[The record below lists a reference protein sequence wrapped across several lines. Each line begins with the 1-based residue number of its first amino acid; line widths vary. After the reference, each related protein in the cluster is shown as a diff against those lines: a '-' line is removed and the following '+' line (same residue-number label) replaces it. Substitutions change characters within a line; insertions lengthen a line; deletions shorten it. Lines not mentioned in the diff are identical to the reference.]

1 MKKVING
8 CIYAIDLGGTEEYEF
23 KGVHPAMVVRMLKE
37 EKMYYVVPL
46 TTYTKERWEK
56 CKRQGFGCRI
66 VSTNSIAR
74 VDKINIVTEKQIH
87 SRYYNSEKLVC
98 AEPAEIEK
106 VILRVEEYF
115 KLSNQKGLNEYK
127 KFYSEKKVFENK
139 MYQFWIDNKFDDVYY
154 NVKIEKGSI
163 ELELGKDEIRNLT
176 FNDIVQV
183 LSELLDA
190 SKLHFEKKG
199 NQSIKICFN
208 VDHKIALTFQEKYDK
223 FKSQKGSVS
232 VKPAVNN
239 KCVEGLYLIYV
250 KPAT

>member
-199 NQSIKICFN
+199 NQSIIICFN
-208 VDHKIALTFQEKYDK
+208 VDHKIALTFQEKYDR
-223 FKSQKGSVS
+223 FKSQKGSVE
-232 VKPAVNN
+232 A
-239 KCVEGLYLIYV
+239 
-250 KPAT
+250 

>member
-199 NQSIKICFN
+199 NQSIIICFN

-223 FKSQKGSVS
+223 FISQMGSVE
-232 VKPAVNN
+232 A
-239 KCVEGLYLIYV
+239 
-250 KPAT
+250 

>member
-23 KGVHPAMVVRMLKE
+23 KGVHAAMVVRMLKE

-56 CKRQGFGCRI
+56 CKRQGFGCRV

-199 NQSIKICFN
+199 NQSIIICFN

-223 FKSQKGSVS
+223 FKSQKGSVE
-232 VKPAVNN
+232 A
-239 KCVEGLYLIYV
+239 
-250 KPAT
+250 

>member
-87 SRYYNSEKLVC
+87 SRYYNSKKLVC

-199 NQSIKICFN
+199 NQSIIICFN

-223 FKSQKGSVS
+223 FKSQKGSVE
-232 VKPAVNN
+232 A
-239 KCVEGLYLIYV
+239 
-250 KPAT
+250 

>member
-1 MKKVING
+1 MHLCNRFR
-8 CIYAIDLGGTEEYEF
+8 GTEEYEF

-56 CKRQGFGCRI
+56 CKRQGFGCRV

-127 KFYSEKKVFENK
+127 KFYSEKKFL
-139 MYQFWIDNKFDDVYY
+139 
-154 NVKIEKGSI
+154 KIKCINFGSTI
-163 ELELGKDEIRNLT
+163 NLMM
-176 FNDIVQV
+176 FI
-183 LSELLDA
+183 
-190 SKLHFEKKG
+190 
-199 NQSIKICFN
+199 IM
-208 VDHKIALTFQEKYDK
+208 
-223 FKSQKGSVS
+223 
-232 VKPAVNN
+232 
-239 KCVEGLYLIYV
+239 
-250 KPAT
+250 

>member
-56 CKRQGFGCRI
+56 CKRQGFGCRV

-199 NQSIKICFN
+199 HQSIIICFN

-223 FKSQKGSVS
+223 FKSQKGSVES
-232 VKPAVNN
+232 
-239 KCVEGLYLIYV
+239 
-250 KPAT
+250 

>member
-37 EKMYYVVPL
+37 EKMYYVVLL

-56 CKRQGFGCRI
+56 CKRQGFGCRV

-199 NQSIKICFN
+199 NQSIIICFN

-223 FKSQKGSVS
+223 FKSQKGSVE
-232 VKPAVNN
+232 A
-239 KCVEGLYLIYV
+239 
-250 KPAT
+250 

>member
-199 NQSIKICFN
+199 NQSIIICFN
-208 VDHKIALTFQEKYDK
+208 VDHKIALTFQETYDK
-223 FKSQKGSVS
+223 FKSQKGSVE
-232 VKPAVNN
+232 A
-239 KCVEGLYLIYV
+239 
-250 KPAT
+250 

>member
-8 CIYAIDLGGTEEYEF
+8 CMYAIDLGGTEEYEF

-199 NQSIKICFN
+199 NQSIIICFN

-223 FKSQKGSVS
+223 FKSQKGSVE
-232 VKPAVNN
+232 A
-239 KCVEGLYLIYV
+239 
-250 KPAT
+250 

>member
-87 SRYYNSEKLVC
+87 SRYYNSEKIVC

-199 NQSIKICFN
+199 NQSIIICFN

-223 FKSQKGSVS
+223 FKSQKGSVE
-232 VKPAVNN
+232 A
-239 KCVEGLYLIYV
+239 
-250 KPAT
+250 

>member
-46 TTYTKERWEK
+46 TAYTKERWEK

-199 NQSIKICFN
+199 NQSIIICFN

-223 FKSQKGSVS
+223 FKSQKGSVE
-232 VKPAVNN
+232 A
-239 KCVEGLYLIYV
+239 
-250 KPAT
+250 

>member
-1 MKKVING
+1 LKYQCSGLK
-8 CIYAIDLGGTEEYEF
+8 LTTL
-23 KGVHPAMVVRMLKE
+23 GVHPAMVVRMLKE

-199 NQSIKICFN
+199 NQSIIICFN

-223 FKSQKGSVS
+223 FKSQKGSVE
-232 VKPAVNN
+232 A
-239 KCVEGLYLIYV
+239 
-250 KPAT
+250 

>member
-154 NVKIEKGSI
+154 NVKIGSI

-199 NQSIKICFN
+199 NQSIIICFN

-223 FKSQKGSVS
+223 FKSQKGSVE
-232 VKPAVNN
+232 A
-239 KCVEGLYLIYV
+239 
-250 KPAT
+250 

>member
-87 SRYYNSEKLVC
+87 SKYYNSEKLVC

-199 NQSIKICFN
+199 NQSIIICFN

-223 FKSQKGSVS
+223 FKSQKGSVE
-232 VKPAVNN
+232 A
-239 KCVEGLYLIYV
+239 
-250 KPAT
+250 

>member
-56 CKRQGFGCRI
+56 CKRQGFGCRV

-154 NVKIEKGSI
+154 NVKIERGSI

-199 NQSIKICFN
+199 NQSIIICFN

-223 FKSQKGSVS
+223 FKSQKGSVE
-232 VKPAVNN
+232 A
-239 KCVEGLYLIYV
+239 
-250 KPAT
+250 

>member
-56 CKRQGFGCRI
+56 CKRQGFGCRV
-66 VSTNSIAR
+66 VSTNSIVR

-199 NQSIKICFN
+199 NQSIIICFN

-223 FKSQKGSVS
+223 FKSQKGSVE
-232 VKPAVNN
+232 A
-239 KCVEGLYLIYV
+239 
-250 KPAT
+250 

>member
-199 NQSIKICFN
+199 NKSIIICFN

-223 FKSQKGSVS
+223 FKSQKGSVE
-232 VKPAVNN
+232 A
-239 KCVEGLYLIYV
+239 
-250 KPAT
+250 

>member
-190 SKLHFEKKG
+190 TKLHFEKKG
-199 NQSIKICFN
+199 NQSIIICFN

-223 FKSQKGSVS
+223 FKSQKGSVE
-232 VKPAVNN
+232 A
-239 KCVEGLYLIYV
+239 
-250 KPAT
+250 

>member
-139 MYQFWIDNKFDDVYY
+139 MYQFGIDNKFDDVYY

-199 NQSIKICFN
+199 NQSIIICFN

-223 FKSQKGSVS
+223 FKSQKGSVE
-232 VKPAVNN
+232 A
-239 KCVEGLYLIYV
+239 
-250 KPAT
+250 

>member
-190 SKLHFEKKG
+190 SKLHVEKKG
-199 NQSIKICFN
+199 NQSIIICFN

-223 FKSQKGSVS
+223 FKSQKGSVE
-232 VKPAVNN
+232 A
-239 KCVEGLYLIYV
+239 
-250 KPAT
+250 

>member
-139 MYQFWIDNKFDDVYY
+139 MYQFWIDNKYDDVYY

-199 NQSIKICFN
+199 NQSIIICFN

-223 FKSQKGSVS
+223 FKSQKGSVE
-232 VKPAVNN
+232 A
-239 KCVEGLYLIYV
+239 
-250 KPAT
+250 

>member
-127 KFYSEKKVFENK
+127 KFYSENKVFENK

-199 NQSIKICFN
+199 NQSIIICFN

-223 FKSQKGSVS
+223 FKSQKGSVE
-232 VKPAVNN
+232 A
-239 KCVEGLYLIYV
+239 
-250 KPAT
+250 

>member
-139 MYQFWIDNKFDDVYY
+139 MYQFWIDNKFDDVFY

-199 NQSIKICFN
+199 NQSIIICFN

-223 FKSQKGSVS
+223 FKSQKGSVE
-232 VKPAVNN
+232 A
-239 KCVEGLYLIYV
+239 
-250 KPAT
+250 

>member
-56 CKRQGFGCRI
+56 CKRQGFGCRV

-74 VDKINIVTEKQIH
+74 VDKINIVTEIQIH

-199 NQSIKICFN
+199 NQSIIICFN

-223 FKSQKGSVS
+223 FKSQKGSVE
-232 VKPAVNN
+232 A
-239 KCVEGLYLIYV
+239 
-250 KPAT
+250 

>member
-176 FNDIVQV
+176 FIDIVQV

-199 NQSIKICFN
+199 NQSIIICFN

-223 FKSQKGSVS
+223 FKSQKGSVE
-232 VKPAVNN
+232 A
-239 KCVEGLYLIYV
+239 
-250 KPAT
+250 

>member
-199 NQSIKICFN
+199 NQSIIICFN
-208 VDHKIALTFQEKYDK
+208 VDHKIALTFQEKYGK
-223 FKSQKGSVS
+223 FKSQKGSVE
-232 VKPAVNN
+232 A
-239 KCVEGLYLIYV
+239 
-250 KPAT
+250 

>member
-56 CKRQGFGCRI
+56 CKRQGFGCRV

-74 VDKINIVTEKQIH
+74 VDKINIVTEKQIY

-163 ELELGKDEIRNLT
+163 KLELGKDEIRNLT

-199 NQSIKICFN
+199 NQSIIICFN

-223 FKSQKGSVS
+223 FKSQKGSVE
-232 VKPAVNN
+232 A
-239 KCVEGLYLIYV
+239 
-250 KPAT
+250 

>member
-23 KGVHPAMVVRMLKE
+23 KGGHPAMVVRMLKE

-199 NQSIKICFN
+199 NQSIIICFN

-223 FKSQKGSVS
+223 FKSQKGSVE
-232 VKPAVNN
+232 A
-239 KCVEGLYLIYV
+239 
-250 KPAT
+250 

>member
-139 MYQFWIDNKFDDVYY
+139 MYQFWIHNKFDDVYY

-199 NQSIKICFN
+199 NQSIIICFN

-223 FKSQKGSVS
+223 FKSQKGSVE
-232 VKPAVNN
+232 A
-239 KCVEGLYLIYV
+239 
-250 KPAT
+250 

>member
-98 AEPAEIEK
+98 AEPEEIEK

-163 ELELGKDEIRNLT
+163 ELEIGKDEIRNLT

-183 LSELLDA
+183 LSELLNA

-199 NQSIKICFN
+199 NQSIIICFN

-223 FKSQKGSVS
+223 FKSQKGSVE
-232 VKPAVNN
+232 A
-239 KCVEGLYLIYV
+239 
-250 KPAT
+250 

>member
-183 LSELLDA
+183 LFELLDA

-199 NQSIKICFN
+199 NQSIIICFN

-223 FKSQKGSVS
+223 FKSQKGSVE
-232 VKPAVNN
+232 A
-239 KCVEGLYLIYV
+239 
-250 KPAT
+250 

>member
-115 KLSNQKGLNEYK
+115 KLSNQKGLTEYK

-199 NQSIKICFN
+199 NQSIIICFN

-223 FKSQKGSVS
+223 FKSQKGSVE
-232 VKPAVNN
+232 A
-239 KCVEGLYLIYV
+239 
-250 KPAT
+250 

>member
-87 SRYYNSEKLVC
+87 SRYYNYEKLVC

-199 NQSIKICFN
+199 NQSIIICFN

-223 FKSQKGSVS
+223 FKSQKGSVE
-232 VKPAVNN
+232 A
-239 KCVEGLYLIYV
+239 
-250 KPAT
+250 

>member
-56 CKRQGFGCRI
+56 CKSQGFGCRI

-199 NQSIKICFN
+199 NQSIIICFN

-223 FKSQKGSVS
+223 FKSQKGSVE
-232 VKPAVNN
+232 A
-239 KCVEGLYLIYV
+239 
-250 KPAT
+250 

>member
-1 MKKVING
+1 MKRVING

-56 CKRQGFGCRI
+56 CKRQGFGCRV

-199 NQSIKICFN
+199 NQSIIICFN

-223 FKSQKGSVS
+223 FKSQKGSVE
-232 VKPAVNN
+232 A
-239 KCVEGLYLIYV
+239 
-250 KPAT
+250 

>member
-74 VDKINIVTEKQIH
+74 GDKINIVTEKQIH

-127 KFYSEKKVFENK
+127 KFYSDKKVFENK

-199 NQSIKICFN
+199 NQSIIICFN

-223 FKSQKGSVS
+223 FKSQKGSVE
-232 VKPAVNN
+232 A
-239 KCVEGLYLIYV
+239 
-250 KPAT
+250 

>member
-56 CKRQGFGCRI
+56 CKRQGFGGRI

-199 NQSIKICFN
+199 NQSIIICFN

-223 FKSQKGSVS
+223 FKSQKGSVE
-232 VKPAVNN
+232 A
-239 KCVEGLYLIYV
+239 
-250 KPAT
+250 

>member
-66 VSTNSIAR
+66 VSTNSVAR

-199 NQSIKICFN
+199 NQSIIICFN

-223 FKSQKGSVS
+223 FKSQKGSVE
-232 VKPAVNN
+232 A
-239 KCVEGLYLIYV
+239 
-250 KPAT
+250 

>member
-199 NQSIKICFN
+199 NQSIIICFN

-223 FKSQKGSVS
+223 FKSQNGSVE
-232 VKPAVNN
+232 A
-239 KCVEGLYLIYV
+239 
-250 KPAT
+250 